1 MAIRPSVA
9 GLASSSKDTRPERN
23 LVFPS
28 PEEIPMSFDAPA
40 SYHLD
45 LYRYWEAKR
54 GSGQKAPTRRDIDPL
69 DIVKL
74 LPNLALVEPE
84 QDSYRWRLMG
94 TAIATDF
101 GRDLT
106 GRMFGEYVAPTGFVT
121 NMTDGFDRALALT
134 TPIFDESLFETDFGS
149 VHAVSRLIL
158 PLIGAEGSHPM
169 VIFTRIARR
178 FHQIAQVRD
187 HMKGAKGVVLR
198 RHDLDL
204 SAELEKCVA
213 EWQRTVAGLSPAGTS
228 SEWITRV
235 QLRQDQC

>member
-1 MAIRPSVA
+1 MD
-9 GLASSSKDTRPERN
+9 L
-23 LVFPS
+23 
-28 PEEIPMSFDAPA
+28 DAPA

-45 LYRYWEAKR
+45 LYRYWETKR
-54 GSGQKAPTRRDIDPL
+54 GSARKAPTRRDLDPL
-69 DIVKL
+69 EIVKL
-74 LPNLALVEPE
+74 LPNVALVEPE
-84 QDSYRWRLMG
+84 PDGYRWRLMG

-106 GRMFGEYVAPTGFVT
+106 GKRFGEYVDSSEFVK
-121 NMTDGFDRALALT
+121 NMTKGFDVALELA

-158 PLIGAEGSHPM
+158 PLIGAEGSRSM

-198 RHDLDL
+198 RHDLG
-204 SAELEKCVA
+204 SFAELEKHVA
-213 EWQRTVAGLSPAGTS
+213 EWEQTVAGPSPAGTGPD
-228 SEWITRV
+228 WVTRV
-235 QLRQDQC
+235 KLRRDEC